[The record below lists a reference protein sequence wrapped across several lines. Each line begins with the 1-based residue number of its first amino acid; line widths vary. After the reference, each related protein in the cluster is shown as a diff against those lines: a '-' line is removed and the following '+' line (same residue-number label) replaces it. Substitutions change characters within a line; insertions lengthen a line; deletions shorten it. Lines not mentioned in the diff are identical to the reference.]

1 MKVFVTVDGCHAGS
15 ITNCCGPDAGRPCP
29 FVRVSFA
36 SASHEDLAL
45 GMQRLAAVLRA
56 ELAGGNAYPTPG
68 ADPAADRPAGGA
80 EPLANGAAKHS
91 GEAAGA
97 HAGAFGCSSD
107 AAAAACGEPDQ
118 ARELDQARAAAA
130 AALRNAATSTIG
142 IAPGSAAVIG
152 LQAGACERIN
162 RLALDAGAQP
172 GAR

>member
-1 MKVFVTVDGCHAGS
+1 MHHAGS

-45 GMQRLAAVLRA
+45 GMERLAAVLRA
-56 ELAGGNAYPTPG
+56 ELANRNPNPTPG
-68 ADPAADRPAGGA
+68 SDPAADCSAGSA
-80 EPLANGAAKHS
+80 EALANGAARHAD
-91 GEAAGA
+91 EAAGA
-97 HAGAFGCSSD
+97 CARASD
-107 AAAAACGEPDQ
+107 APAAADGEPVQ
-118 ARELDQARAAAA
+118 AQEPDQARAAAA

-162 RLALDAGAQP
+162 HLTLDAGAQP
-172 GAR
+172 GAM